1 MRHRQEEPK
10 PRQVPLVDRV
20 HAAVSTGAQI
30 AGILQSAYAA
40 GKVVAPYV
48 RAAAI
53 AMA

>member
-10 PRQVPLVDRV
+10 PRQPSTLDRV
-20 HAAVSTGAQI
+20 HSAVSTGAQI